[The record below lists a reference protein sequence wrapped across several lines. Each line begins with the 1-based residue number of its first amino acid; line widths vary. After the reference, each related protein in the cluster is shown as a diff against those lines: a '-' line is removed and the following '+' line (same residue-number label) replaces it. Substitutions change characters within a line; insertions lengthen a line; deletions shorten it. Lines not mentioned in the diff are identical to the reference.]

1 MLTGFRTEEMRVSQD
16 SYWNRR
22 LNRRRALLGAG
33 SAGVGVAAL
42 GLVGCGGSADSN
54 AEPTKPLEEKQAEVK
69 SFLWDRK
76 DTTARAVKGS
86 IYQAYTTA
94 DATNLD
100 PLASPSFTANAW
112 GSWYYPRLLTYKPGY
127 RVAANG
133 EYEGYLAQSI
143 EQPDPTTVT
152 FKLRQNA
159 VWDDRAP
166 TNKRSIDAEDVVF
179 SWKKFAEKGQ
189 SRKDLVKLP
198 DNPTGPVES
207 ISAPDKNTIVFK
219 LAFPYAPFV
228 SAMAYSRYLQV
239 MPRESDGGYD
249 PRNETRSGG
258 PWILSNYQRSVTF
271 EMRKNPNFW
280 DKDRVFLDGFDIPI
294 IPEYSAQLAQFRAK
308 KLWTFGGLRQEDVI
322 STKKDLPDLQVDS
335 NAQGRTCWLTYFGLQ
350 AGSPFLDPRVRQAAS
365 MLIDRDTWIDTFFN
379 VSEFKK
385 QGYPIE
391 SRWNSHIS
399 AGWDGFWVDPRGS
412 DTGANA
418 KYWVQ
423 NVAEAKKLIEAA
435 GVKTPI
441 ETDIAWISTGQYGVT
456 FPKHAEVIKG
466 MLEESGLF
474 KLKQVNPDYQTE
486 YLPKYYFA
494 KGDFKG
500 IAVGASTQFPEVDQ
514 FLFAYY
520 HTQGSRQKVAFQGT
534 NGDAKSDKLIEQQ
547 RQELD
552 AKKRTEIIK
561 EWQRYVAGTMPMI
574 PYPGQANT
582 FSLFWPWVGNYGV
595 SRAWDGESGRD
606 RTETSL
612 WFDKSKYTG

>member
-1 MLTGFRTEEMRVSQD
+1 MTTD

-33 SAGVGVAAL
+33 TATIGAAAL
-42 GLVGCGGSADSN
+42 GLVGCGDDDDSN
-54 AEPTKPLEEKQAEVK
+54 AEPTKPIEEKQAEVK

-76 DTTARAVKGS
+76 DTTAQAVKGS
-86 IYQAYTTA
+86 IYQTYTTA

-100 PLASPSFTANAW
+100 PLSSPSFTANGW
-112 GSWYYPRLLTYKPGY
+112 GSWYYPRLMTYKPGY

-133 EYEGYLAQSI
+133 EYEGYLAQGV

-152 FKLRQNA
+152 FKLRSNA
-159 VWDDRAP
+159 VWEDKAP
-166 TNKRSIDAEDVVF
+166 LNKRPIDADDVVF
-179 SWKKFAEKGQ
+179 SWKKFSEKGQ

-198 DNPTGPVES
+198 DNPAGPVES
-207 ISAPDKNTIVFK
+207 VSAPDKNTVVFK

-228 SAMAYSRYLQV
+228 SAMAYSRYLQI
-239 MPRESDGGYD
+239 MPKESDGGYD

-271 EMRKNPNFW
+271 EIRKNPNFW
-280 DKDRVFLDGFDIPI
+280 DKDRVLLDGFDIPI
-294 IPEYSAQLAQFRAK
+294 IPEYAAQLAQFRAK

-350 AGSPFLDPRVRQAAS
+350 PGSPFLDPRVRQAAS
-365 MLIDRDTWIDTFFN
+365 MLLDRDTWIDTFYN
-379 VSEFKK
+379 VTEFKK
-385 QGYPIE
+385 EGYPIE
-391 SRWNSHIS
+391 SRWHSHIS
-399 AGWDGFWVDPRGS
+399 AGWEGFWVDPRGS
-412 DTGANA
+412 SMGPNA
-418 KYWVQ
+418 KNFVQ

-441 ETDIAWISTGQYGVT
+441 ETDIAWISSGQYGVT
-456 FPKHAEVIKG
+456 FPKNAEVIKG

-474 KLKQVNPDYQTE
+474 KLKQINPDYQTD

-494 KGDFKG
+494 QGDFKG

-514 FLFAYY
+514 YLFAYY
-520 HTQGSRQKVAFQGT
+520 HSKGSRQKVALKGA
-534 NGDAKSDKLIEQQ
+534 NGDATSDKLIEQQ
-547 RQELD
+547 RSELD
-552 AKKRTEIIK
+552 AKKRAAIIQD
-561 EWQRYVAGTMPMI
+561 WQKHVAGTMPMI

-595 SRAWDGESGRD
+595 FRAWDTESGRD
-606 RTETSL
+606 RTETAL